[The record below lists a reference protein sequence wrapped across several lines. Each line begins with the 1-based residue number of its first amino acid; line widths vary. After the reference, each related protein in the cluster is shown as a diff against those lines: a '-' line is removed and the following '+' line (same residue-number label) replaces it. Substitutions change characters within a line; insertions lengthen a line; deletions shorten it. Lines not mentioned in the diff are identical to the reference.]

1 MVTIEELQ
9 EMHLADDAFQTCN
22 YHKVPVR
29 MCVAN
34 NNTPNDNESN
44 CRHCSWVTVGIM
56 ASTILGGGGVRTKRL
71 RYIYIYIY
79 TADGKNNDAVAR
91 FFESK
96 RENENTF

>member
-44 CRHCSWVTVGIM
+44 CRHGSWVTVGIM
-56 ASTILGGGGVRTKRL
+56 ASTILGGGAFAPKGCDI
-71 RYIYIYIY
+71 YIYIYIY
-79 TADGKNNDAVAR
+79 RGRQK
-91 FFESK
+91 
-96 RENENTF
+96 

>member
-44 CRHCSWVTVGIM
+44 CRHGSWVTVGIM
-56 ASTILGGGGVRTKRL
+56 ASTILGGGAFAPKGCD
-71 RYIYIYIY
+71 IYIYIY

-96 RENENTF
+96 RENENIF